1 MDKYTSKKQNM
12 SIILMQ
18 GILPLCIY
26 YLVNQCVVILGMS
39 TIQFGLPNLQA
50 DSMAEM
56 YLRTA
61 VQMTGMFLAAF
72 SLLPFYKRET
82 KIFEKMEEKQG
93 ENTLSV
99 RNGFL
104 IVFMGALFSLGLN
117 FMFSVLG
124 FLQSSPGYNQ
134 VAQRQ
139 FSLPFWLAF
148 LFYGILSPW
157 AEELVFRGV
166 FYRVLKRNMTEA
178 AAVLGSALMFGAF
191 HGNLVQLLYGS
202 MMGVVM
208 ALLYGRFQNL
218 LAPVLFHGA
227 ANIAIYTVSY
237 FF

>member
-12 SIILMQ
+12 STILMQ

-39 TIQFGLPNLQA
+39 MIQLCLPNLQA
-50 DSMAEM
+50 DSMTEM

-82 KIFEKMEEKQG
+82 KNFEKTEEKQG

-99 RNGFL
+99 KKGFL
-104 IVFMGALFSLGLN
+104 ILFMGALFSLGLN

-124 FLQSSPGYNQ
+124 FLQSSSSYNQ

-139 FSLPFWLAF
+139 FSLPLWLAF

-178 AAVLGSALMFGAF
+178 AAVLGSALMFGVF
-191 HGNLVQLLYGS
+191 HGNLVQFLYGS

-227 ANIAIYTVSY
+227 ANIAIYAVSY

>member
-26 YLVNQCVVILGMS
+26 YLVNQCVVILGIS
-39 TIQFGLPNLQA
+39 TIQLGLPNLQA
-50 DSMAEM
+50 DSMTEM

-82 KIFEKMEEKQG
+82 KIFEKTEEKQG

-99 RNGFL
+99 RNGLL

-166 FYRVLKRNMTEA
+166 FYRVLKRNMAEA

-191 HGNLVQLLYGS
+191 HGNLVQFLYGS

-227 ANIAIYTVSY
+227 ANIAIYAVSY

>member
-26 YLVNQCVVILGMS
+26 YLVNQCVVILGIS
-39 TIQFGLPNLQA
+39 TIQLGLPNLQT
-50 DSMAEM
+50 DSMIEM
-56 YLRTA
+56 YLRIA

-82 KIFEKMEEKQG
+82 KIFEKTEEKQG

-99 RNGFL
+99 RNGLL

-166 FYRVLKRNMTEA
+166 FYRVLKRNMAEA

-191 HGNLVQLLYGS
+191 HGNLVQFLYGS